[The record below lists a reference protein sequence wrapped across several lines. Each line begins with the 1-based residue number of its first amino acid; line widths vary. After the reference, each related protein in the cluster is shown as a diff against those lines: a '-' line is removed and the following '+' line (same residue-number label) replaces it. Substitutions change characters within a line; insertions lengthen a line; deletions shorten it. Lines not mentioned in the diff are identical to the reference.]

1 MQIVYARFNRHRLPP
16 FQLATTIVQDG
27 ARRYVVKQ
35 ALTPEARAHLAQLR
49 QAQRL
54 LAQRRAAPQV
64 SIPALLEDRCTPDSL
79 ALEYI
84 DAPSLDQILWQAWR
98 AGNKPAFLEALDG
111 YRQLLAGAFG
121 AQPRPVITPELR
133 AIFGDDLA
141 DRLAERGPCSGVAFI
156 DPVFENMLCRGADR
170 VFIDNEWVLEG
181 ALPAAFA
188 MYRSLFYFF
197 RIKHAQSNL
206 ADFIAMEDALAHYHI
221 SAEDA
226 AVYREMD
233 ERFQAHVFGRE
244 RCYAYLDRYAQ
255 YAHVSIA
262 SMEQTIAHQR
272 QVVKDL
278 HGQIAAMIHTPGW
291 QMLEKLRRAAA
302 WIAPAG
308 SRRARRG
315 KAFWR
320 RLWRPRRRPANA
332 GVK

>member
-1 MQIVYARFNRHRLPP
+1 MQIIYARFNRHRLPP

-54 LAQRRAAPQV
+54 LAQRRAAPHV
-64 SIPALLEDRCTPDSL
+64 SIPALLEDQSTPDSL
-79 ALEYI
+79 AYEFI
-84 DAPSLDQILWQAWR
+84 AAPSLDQILWQALR
-98 AGNKPAFLEALDG
+98 ARDARAFWEALDD
-111 YRQLLAGAFG
+111 YHRLLTAAFG
-121 AQPRPVITPELR
+121 AQPRPVITPQLG
-133 AIFGDDLA
+133 AIFGNDLA
-141 DRLAERGPCSGVAFI
+141 ARLAERGPCSGVAFI
-156 DPVFENMLCRGADR
+156 DPVFENILCRGADR
-170 VFIDNEWVLEG
+170 VFIDNEWVMEG

-206 ADFIAMEDALAHYHI
+206 ADFIAMEEALAHYQI
-221 SAEDA
+221 TAEDA

-262 SMEQTIAHQR
+262 SLEQTIAHQR

-278 HGQIAAMIHTPGW
+278 HGQIAAMINTPGW

-302 WIAPAG
+302 WIAPDG
-308 SRRARRG
+308 SRRRRAGRALWRAAARR
-315 KAFWR
+315 
-320 RLWRPRRRPANA
+320 
-332 GVK
+332 